1 MFHHDD
7 NTFYRVCQ
15 LSYKY
20 FLRYENLDAEWKQP
34 LQDSG
39 ITEDLQ
45 LGRENEVSLG
55 SQGKEVVQLIS
66 VLQTLNLSPS

>member
-1 MFHHDD
+1 MNNDD

-20 FLRYENLDAEWKQP
+20 FLRYENLDAEWKQL

-45 LGRENEVSLG
+45 LGRENEVSTG
-55 SQGKEVVQLIS
+55 SQGKEVVRTYICLANPEPF
-66 VLQTLNLSPS
+66 TT